1 MFLNGIQMGKS
12 LLVYRL
18 YSSFFWAMERF
29 LSQSF
34 GFFYY
39 LNKKLYLKLHSLNLI
54 FVRQLV
60 MVCVWVI
67 SLGISLYLQKSEY
80 FLVYLANIY
89 YSSLYLQHASL
100 LFHYSGLG
108 IIEGKM

>member
-18 YSSFFWAMERF
+18 YSSFFWGMKMF
-29 LSQSF
+29 LGQSF
-34 GFFYY
+34 G

-80 FLVYLANIY
+80 FLVYLTNIY

-100 LFHYSGLG
+100 LFHYSDLG

>member
-1 MFLNGIQMGKS
+1 
-12 LLVYRL
+12 
-18 YSSFFWAMERF
+18 
-29 LSQSF
+29 
-34 GFFYY
+34 
-39 LNKKLYLKLHSLNLI
+39 
-54 FVRQLV
+54 

>member
-1 MFLNGIQMGKS
+1 
-12 LLVYRL
+12 
-18 YSSFFWAMERF
+18 
-29 LSQSF
+29 
-34 GFFYY
+34 
-39 LNKKLYLKLHSLNLI
+39 
-54 FVRQLV
+54 

-100 LFHYSGLG
+100 LFHYSDLG

>member
-1 MFLNGIQMGKS
+1 
-12 LLVYRL
+12 
-18 YSSFFWAMERF
+18 
-29 LSQSF
+29 
-34 GFFYY
+34 
-39 LNKKLYLKLHSLNLI
+39 
-54 FVRQLV
+54 

-108 IIEGKM
+108 KIEGKCNVGVKIYLYM